1 MFITEI
7 DYVQISSDARK
18 VLEQSNTNNRI
29 LAEQRAMERVNSYL
43 SFRYDMQKAFAAE
56 GAERSFELI
65 GLVADIALY
74 YMVLSL
80 PQKMGYEIRK
90 EQFDESISFLE
101 RVQTGKAS
109 MNLPER
115 VNGKGETADGQ
126 IRFGSE
132 HKNEYVW

>member
-1 MFITEI
+1 MFITEE
-7 DYVQISSDARK
+7 DYIQISSDARK

-43 SFRYDMQKAFAAE
+43 SFRYDMQRAFAAE

-90 EQFDESISFLE
+90 EQFDESISYLE
-101 RVQTGKAS
+101 RVQAGKAS
-109 MNLPER
+109 MSLPER
-115 VNGKGETADGQ
+115 VNEKGETADGQ

-132 HKNEYVW
+132 HKNNYIW